1 MPLYEPPLP
10 LFEENEIDDLIDEIG
25 GLGGDVAEIESDLD
39 DYWDDMDEQL
49 IESQVMDEGYE
60 LNPYYQRQLDDEP
73 DSGVLR
79 KSTRVKKPIVRF
91 AN

>member
-10 LFEENEIDDLIDEIG
+10 LFEENEIDDLIEEIG
-25 GLGGDVAEIESDLD
+25 GLGGDVSELESNLD
-39 DYWDDMDEQL
+39 DYWDDMDEEL
-49 IESQVMDEGYE
+49 TQVMDEDYE
-60 LNPYYQRQLDDEP
+60 LNPYYQRQLDGEP

-91 AN
+91 VN